1 MTAAKR
7 ADMDRNWLP
16 IRSRNDV
23 SVRAMISSDTI
34 YALSSG
40 LGRAGVAV
48 VRISGPDAANV
59 VKKLSGAL
67 PVPRQ
72 AVLRKIVSARDGT
85 LLDRGL
91 ILWFPAPS
99 SFTGEDVA
107 EFHVH
112 GGLAVVRALFEELGG
127 MPGLRAAA
135 AGEFT
140 RRAFSNGKF
149 DLVEVEGLADLVEA
163 RTERQRR
170 QAIRQ
175 AEGSA
180 SEVLNGWRDQL
191 VQVLARLEAAID
203 FVDEAHVSESA
214 LVNSG
219 ERLRAIVAEVE
230 AELERGRQGERLR
243 EGLRVVLAGLP
254 NVGKSSLLNWLA
266 KKEAAIVSPIAGT
279 TRDVVEA
286 HLNLGGLPIILQD
299 TAGLRAASSDE
310 IEIEG
315 IARANAALGEADLVL
330 WVASPDVPA
339 SWVPHSFDSDTIWIW
354 NKADLALPDKKRE
367 NAGRF
372 RLVSAKTGEGIEI
385 LEKSIID
392 RLQSLVAGG
401 EAAIITRQRHRD
413 SLQAMLKHLRAA
425 SRMGQPL
432 EIIAEEVRLAT
443 YEIGRLTGFVEVES
457 LLDKIFEEFCIG
469 K

>member
-1 MTAAKR
+1 
-7 ADMDRNWLP
+7 
-16 IRSRNDV
+16 
-23 SVRAMISSDTI
+23 MISSDTI

-48 VRISGPDAANV
+48 VRISGPDAAHV

-72 AVLRKIVSARDGT
+72 AALRKIISARDGT

-91 ILWFPAPS
+91 VLWFPKPS
-99 SFTGEDVA
+99 SYTGEDVA

-112 GGLAVVRALFEELGG
+112 GGPAVVRALFEELAG
-127 MPGLRAAA
+127 MPRLRAAA

-149 DLVEVEGLADLVEA
+149 DLLEVEGLADLIEA
-163 RTERQRR
+163 RSDRQRR

-180 SEVLNGWRDQL
+180 SEVLNRWREQL

-203 FVDEAHVSESA
+203 FVDEAHVGESA
-214 LVNSG
+214 LVNS
-219 ERLRAIVAEVE
+219 EQRLRMMVLEIE

-243 EGLRVVLAGLP
+243 EGLKVVLAGLP
-254 NVGKSSLLNWLA
+254 NVGKSSLLNCLA
-266 KKEAAIVSPIAGT
+266 QKEAAIVSPVAGT
-279 TRDVVEA
+279 TRDVVEV
-286 HLNLGGLPIILQD
+286 HLNIGGLPIILRD

-315 IARANAALGEADLVL
+315 IARANAALSEADLAL

-339 SWVPHSFDSDTIWIW
+339 SWVPPSFDSDTIWIW

-367 NAGRF
+367 NAERY
-372 RLVSAKTGEGIEI
+372 LLISAKTGEGVEM
-385 LEKSIID
+385 LEQVMVE
-392 RLQSLVAGG
+392 RLKSLVAGG
-401 EAAIITRQRHRD
+401 EAAIVTRQRHRD
-413 SLQAMLKHLRAA
+413 SLQAMLQHLRAA
-425 SRMGQPL
+425 SRVEQPV

>member
-1 MTAAKR
+1 
-7 ADMDRNWLP
+7 
-16 IRSRNDV
+16 
-23 SVRAMISSDTI
+23 MISSDTI

-48 VRISGPDAANV
+48 VRISGPDAAHV
-59 VKKLSGAL
+59 VKKLSGSL

-72 AVLRKIVSARDGT
+72 AALRKIISARDGT

-91 ILWFPAPS
+91 VLWFPRPS
-99 SFTGEDVA
+99 SYTGEDVA

-112 GGLAVVRALFEELGG
+112 GGPAVVRALFEELAG

-149 DLVEVEGLADLVEA
+149 DLLEVEGLADLIEA
-163 RTERQRR
+163 RSDRQRR

-180 SEVLNGWRDQL
+180 SEVLNRWREQL

-214 LVNSG
+214 LVSSE
-219 ERLRAIVAEVE
+219 ERLRTMVLEIET
-230 AELERGRQGERLR
+230 ELERGRQGERLR
-243 EGLRVVLAGLP
+243 EGLKVVLAGLP
-254 NVGKSSLLNWLA
+254 NVGKSSLLNSLA
-266 KKEAAIVSPIAGT
+266 QKDAAIVSPVAGT
-279 TRDVVEA
+279 TRDIVEV
-286 HLNLGGLPIILQD
+286 HLNLGGLPIILRD
-299 TAGLRAASSDE
+299 TAGLRAPSSDE

-315 IARANAALGEADLVL
+315 IARANAALGEADLAL

-339 SWVPHSFDSDTIWIW
+339 SWVPPSFDSDTIWIW
-354 NKADLALPDKKRE
+354 NKADLALPDRKRE
-367 NAGRF
+367 NAERYL
-372 RLVSAKTGEGIEI
+372 LVSAKTSEGIEA
-385 LEKSIID
+385 LEKVMVD

-401 EAAIITRQRHRD
+401 EAAIVTRQRHRD

-425 SRMGQPL
+425 SRVEQPL